1 MLKIHPNALEN
12 FNQKAAQILTFIKC
26 IEPND
31 VQFPSFDPGIHPSV
45 IINASDVLNDP
56 IHRATDIDNFTVCLY
71 LNSELSIGI
80 LEDGCLELRKV
91 VDNLFKI
98 KEVNRKVSIKT
109 LDYLMCIWI
118 KNKFNDSNFCDFME
132 FLCTH
137 LARLID
143 EYNIFIPI
151 ELLHIEKSFTIG
163 SVAFKPFTKESI
175 DELESR
181 AINQSQDSHRQEL
194 AKMLFDKRIRE
205 FQGHAIATISLEA
218 ESERAYEIAIE
229 ETNTALSML
238 RIFSASAQEPL
249 SYYPCAVWGSSN
261 ISRGYLMVLKE
272 GNLNQLT
279 IKTLDR
285 RPMPEYLDNKTIE
298 NLFSAGLNILDKLLQ
313 LEERNPFQKKLLDSL
328 ILYSRSVV
336 SKDIADKLV
345 YILASLESIFLRNN
359 SEPIQQNLGE
369 RIAFLIGDSM
379 DKRKRITRV
388 MRDIYGLRSR
398 FVHHGVSINDYEKM
412 REFMMYAWQAII
424 SLIQISNSVQ
434 TMDDLLDE
442 LDDRKLS

>member
-1 MLKIHPNALEN
+1 
-12 FNQKAAQILTFIKC
+12 
-26 IEPND
+26 
-31 VQFPSFDPGIHPSV
+31 
-45 IINASDVLNDP
+45 
-56 IHRATDIDNFTVCLY
+56 
-71 LNSELSIGI
+71 
-80 LEDGCLELRKV
+80 
-91 VDNLFKI
+91 
-98 KEVNRKVSIKT
+98 
-109 LDYLMCIWI
+109 
-118 KNKFNDSNFCDFME
+118 
-132 FLCTH
+132 
-137 LARLID
+137 
-143 EYNIFIPI
+143 
-151 ELLHIEKSFTIG
+151 
-163 SVAFKPFTKESI
+163 
-175 DELESR
+175 
-181 AINQSQDSHRQEL
+181 
-194 AKMLFDKRIRE
+194 
-205 FQGHAIATISLEA
+205 
-218 ESERAYEIAIE
+218 
-229 ETNTALSML
+229 ML